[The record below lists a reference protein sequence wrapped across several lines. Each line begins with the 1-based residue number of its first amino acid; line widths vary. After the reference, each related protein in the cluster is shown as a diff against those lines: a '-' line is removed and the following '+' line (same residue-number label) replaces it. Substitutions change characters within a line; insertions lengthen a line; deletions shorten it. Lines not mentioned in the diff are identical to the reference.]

1 MRIYILF
8 PKTVSAAYHFYPHH
22 KIPSI
27 LFVCI
32 PPNTLKRGGSFVILE
47 EHRGQG
53 VLALLEDFGLHA
65 RDCCLEEESDK
76 VLVCALSTNLLE
88 GRDIGCAIFE
98 ADDKQRMVCSKKY
111 EV

>member
-1 MRIYILF
+1 M
-8 PKTVSAAYHFYPHH
+8 PDPSA
-22 KIPSI
+22 S
-27 LFVCI
+27 
-32 PPNTLKRGGSFVILE
+32 ILE

-53 VLALLEDFGLHA
+53 VLALLGELRLHA
-65 RDCCLEEESDK
+65 GDGGFEEESDK